1 MILLLLVAL
10 AGLATV
16 ILSVASLFL
25 SSRFSS
31 LSWTA
36 RVILVI
42 GPAADAI
49 VGLYAL
55 NWMGLSP
62 VNAVMGGVLCG
73 ILSLTFLQPFFL
85 PQRLV
90 VWRLAKENIRR
101 RRRQSALMI
110 AGLII
115 ASAIITSSLVV
126 GDSLDA
132 TVAYEVEASYGA
144 TDVLISGLDPQT
156 GAGVQFST
164 DVAHS
169 VWEGIEQDEVLSS
182 QVIGR
187 QYGVANGVSLT
198 SEEGL
203 AEPSVSWFAR
213 NASVDAL
220 QVWQPLDVN
229 TGMRFQDLAS
239 ANDGALTPQVVV
251 NQVASDRLEINVGD
265 ILEMGWFVTDDGQR
279 VKRQADVQVHA
290 VVPNEGQGAMAGTRS
305 AAVFTDIST
314 AQMLL
319 EAPDTLNRMSIAL
332 IDGLNDGEVEDA
344 TKRIEELFDQRLTA
358 EDAGMNLTLDEGTGA
373 ITISTTA
380 GFGRVAGEDVQALRE
395 NASLLMPDSNMM
407 EVLQVPLI
415 DVVTNGEPLLTLG
428 DGDLTALYSSEN
440 ALWHYGPSGAG
451 FELTE
456 SYEAWVW
463 QAEQGGLLHDIAFDS
478 SGSRALLAH
487 DQGILLADENEVDS
501 SSVAEFD
508 TDSPA
513 FAVAFGAGHWYVLTA
528 SDDQWSLLE
537 FTDDLMLNGTIDLD
551 LQRPSTVLGYE
562 LAFDGA
568 LYLEVEGLLSKQ
580 YFVAATPSLGDFT
593 STTEAMWPVD
603 DHATNT
609 TLPEFCTGVADVAK
623 PPASN
628 WCTHTEGLA
637 RWNTSSLELESLRFP
652 LVSQAQGFG
661 QFPQMFLAFGGVNS
675 SVEVDRGDVLVSDRM
690 LDLGLTV
697 NQSFAVKGILPYAYG
712 NDTAVDLTYAGPYG
726 VMPGFEQLG
735 ELDAVVLGFISLE
748 DAELLALAEE
758 DERSILLISS
768 MSNST
773 DSESMKTL
781 RDWFDERSTMDDLF
795 LVASPVKV
803 QAAQQAEQSSG
814 LLSAMFLVF
823 GTFTIAA
830 GVLLSLTII
839 MLLADVRRSELAVVR
854 ALGLRRSDAR
864 ALFVQEGLI
873 LALFAG
879 GIGSL
884 VGLGL
889 AWFISRAFSTIFAS
903 AGAQSFSFSWSV
915 DSFAAGWIWGTLLAV
930 TLLWSASVF
939 NSQVNIVRAL
949 KGGRL
954 TLKSGVPWGL
964 YLMQVGALG
973 GGTLSLAGLVFL
985 GFDSGLAY
993 VAYVSMGAFLIL
1005 LLTPVLTWQL
1015 PVFLGSKHPWKRWK
1029 RHAPRNTLGAVGLLF
1044 LLWTIALAPVDPLRS
1059 RLEAN
1064 ELAFIVLG
1072 LLQVFSGVMVL
1083 TSLAPLLVQVLSKS
1097 RAITRR
1103 IGPVGS
1109 VALAHPLAHPI
1120 RTAVVMGMFSITMFS
1135 VVVLS
1140 GYTDQFDTYSSDFV
1154 EEAEG
1159 EFELLLTASRS
1170 RPIDLDSNTSL
1181 WGVNDS
1187 AMDNIDAVG
1196 GVYRSPIHLQN
1207 SDGERMPYVLRGVD
1221 EGFRNHGGLPLHI
1234 WDEAL
1239 GETQQEAWDA
1249 VERFDNIVFLDAS
1262 FGLESTTDG
1271 ATIVPLQFSI
1281 GDSILLIDFSNPKNT
1296 REVQVGGFLEQSSYI
1311 FSPGVWMSS
1320 TTVDEQF
1327 GGEITRMYVSVR
1339 TDAEAD
1345 TERFSSMDSSPQ
1357 GKTTQERQAAA
1368 ELADVLSRELASQ
1381 GVTVQTVAEEIAII
1395 QSLVLAILSL
1405 FEGYLALGLLV
1416 GVAGIGVVTV
1426 RNVSERRRTIGMLR
1440 AIGLRQRQVLAIFFI
1455 EVSWIAMLGMLNGLL
1470 LGYGFHRAL
1479 YQAIWESEGAAFTF
1493 PWASTL
1499 LLFFLGWLIVFLTTY
1514 LPVKQASKIPP
1525 SAALR
1530 DA

>member
-10 AGLATV
+10 VGLTTV
-16 ILSVASLFL
+16 ILSVASLLL

-36 RVILVI
+36 RLILML
-42 GPAADAI
+42 GPAVDAI
-49 VGLYAL
+49 LGLYVL
-55 NWMGLSP
+55 NWMGLSS
-62 VNAVMGGVLCG
+62 VNAAMGGILCG

-101 RRRQSALMI
+101 RKRQSVLMV

-144 TDVLISGLDPQT
+144 TDVLISGFDPQT
-156 GAGVQFST
+156 GAGVQFSS
-164 DVAHS
+164 DVARS
-169 VWEGIEQDEVLSS
+169 VWEGIEQDAILSS

-187 QYGVANGVSLT
+187 QYGLANGVSLT
-198 SEEGL
+198 SDGGL

-213 NASVDAL
+213 NASIDSL
-220 QVWQPLDVN
+220 QVWQPLDVT
-229 TGMRFQDLAS
+229 TGLRFQDIAA

-279 VKRQADVQVHA
+279 VKRQSDVQVHSIVA
-290 VVPNEGQGAMAGTRS
+290 NEGQGAMAGTRS
-305 AAVFTDIST
+305 PAVFTDILT
-314 AQMLL
+314 AQKLL
-319 EAPDTLNRMSIAL
+319 EAPDTINRMSFAL
-332 IDGLNDGEVEDA
+332 VDDLSDSA
-344 TKRIEELFDQRLTA
+344 TEAATERIGELFDQRLTA
-358 EDAGMNLTLDEGTGA
+358 EDVGMNLTLDETTGA
-373 ITISTTA
+373 ITISTTS
-380 GFGRVAGEDVQALRE
+380 GFGRIAGEDVRALRE
-395 NASLLMPDSNMM
+395 NATLLIPNNSIM

-415 DVVTNGEPLLTLG
+415 DIVTDGEPLLTLG
-428 DGDLTALYSSEN
+428 DGDVTELYSSGS
-440 ALWHYGPSGAG
+440 ALWHFGPSGAG

-456 SYEAWVW
+456 SHEAWIW
-463 QAEQGGLLHDIAFDS
+463 QTEQGGLLHDIAFDS
-478 SGSRALLAH
+478 SGKGALLAH
-487 DQGILLADENEVDS
+487 DQGVILAAEDEVES
-501 SSVAEFD
+501 SSVAKFD
-508 TDSPA
+508 TETPA
-513 FAVAFGAGHWYVLTA
+513 FAAVYGAEHWYVLTA
-528 SDDQWSLLE
+528 DDDQWSLHE
-537 FTDDLMLNGTIDLD
+537 FTEDLALNRTAELD

-580 YFVAATPSLGDFT
+580 YFVTPLASLADVT
-593 STTEAMWPVD
+593 STSEAMWPAD
-603 DHATNT
+603 DVASDT
-609 TLPEFCTGVADVAK
+609 TLPEFCNGDADVAMS
-623 PPASN
+623 PSTH
-628 WCTHTEGLA
+628 WCTHAEGLA
-637 RWNTSSLELESLRFP
+637 RWNTSTFELESLRFP
-652 LVSQAQGFG
+652 VVSQAQGFG
-661 QFPQMFLAFGGVNS
+661 QFPQMFLAFGGMNS
-675 SVEVDRGDVLVSDRM
+675 SVEVDSGDVLVSNR
-690 LDLGLTV
+690 LNDLGLTE
-697 NQSFAVKGILPYAYG
+697 NQSLAVKGILPYAYG
-712 NDTAVDLTYAGPYG
+712 NDTAVDLTYVGPYG

-735 ELDAVVLGFISLE
+735 ELDSVVLGFISLE
-748 DAELLALAEE
+748 DAEILALAEA

-773 DSESMKTL
+773 EPESMELL
-781 RDWFDERSTMDDLF
+781 RDWFDQRSTMEDLF

-803 QAAQQAEQSSG
+803 LAAQQAEQSSG

-873 LALFAG
+873 LALIAG

-889 AWFISRAFSTIFAS
+889 AWFISRAFSTIFSS

-915 DSFAAGWIWGTLLAV
+915 DSFAGGWIWGTLLAV
-930 TLLWSASVF
+930 ALLWSASVF
-939 NSQVNIVRAL
+939 NSQINIVRAL

-964 YLMQVGALG
+964 YLMQVLALG
-973 GGTLSLAGLVFL
+973 GGILSLAGLFFL

-993 VAYVSMGAFLIL
+993 VAYVSLGAFMIL

-1015 PVFLGSKHPWKRWK
+1015 PVFLGSKPPWKRWK

-1044 LLWTIALAPVDPLRS
+1044 LFWTIVLAPVDPVRS

-1064 ELAFIVLG
+1064 EIAFIVLG
-1072 LLQVFSGVMVL
+1072 LLQVISGVMVL
-1083 TSLAPLLVQVLSKS
+1083 TSLAPLLVQMLSKS
-1097 RAITRR
+1097 SAITRR

-1170 RPIDLDSNTSL
+1170 RPIDLDSNTSQ
-1181 WGVNDS
+1181 WGVDDS
-1187 AMDNIDAVG
+1187 AMANIDAVG
-1196 GVYRSPIHLQN
+1196 GVYRSPIHLQD
-1207 SDGERMPYVLRGVD
+1207 SDGERMPYILRGVD
-1221 EGFRNHGGLPLHI
+1221 EGFRNHGGLPLHV
-1234 WDEAL
+1234 WDESL
-1239 GETQQEAWDA
+1239 GETQKEAWDS

-1327 GGEITRMYVSVR
+1327 GGEITRMYVSVS
-1339 TDAEAD
+1339 TDATASTDE
-1345 TERFSSMDSSPQ
+1345 FSSIDYSPQ
-1357 GKTTQERQAAA
+1357 GKSTEERQAAA
-1368 ELADVLSRELASQ
+1368 ELADVLSRDLASQ
-1381 GVTVQTVAEEIAII
+1381 GVTVQTVAEEIAIL

-1405 FEGYLALGLLV
+1405 FEGYLAMGLLV

-1440 AIGLRQRQVLAIFFI
+1440 AIGLRQRQVLAVFFI

-1479 YQAIWESEGAAFTF
+1479 YQAIWKSEGAAFTF

-1499 LLFFLGWLIVFLTTY
+1499 LLFLLGWVIVFLTTY

-1530 DA
+1530 DI

>member
-1 MILLLLVAL
+1 MILLLLVTL
-10 AGLATV
+10 TGLATV

-36 RVILVI
+36 RLILMF
-42 GPAADAI
+42 GPAVDAI
-49 VGLYAL
+49 LGLYVL
-55 NWMGLSP
+55 DWMGLSSL
-62 VNAVMGGVLCG
+62 NAVMGGILFG
-73 ILSLTFLQPFFL
+73 IFSLTFLQPFFM

-101 RRRQSALMI
+101 RKRQSVLMV

-164 DVAHS
+164 EVARS
-169 VWEGIEQDEVLSS
+169 VWQGIEQDDVLSS

-213 NASVDAL
+213 DASVDAL
-220 QVWQPLDVN
+220 EVWQPLDVT
-229 TGMRFQDLAS
+229 TGMRFQDLAA

-251 NQVASDRLEINVGD
+251 NQVASERLEIKAGD

-290 VVPNEGQGAMAGTRS
+290 VVANEGQGAMAGTRS
-305 AAVFTDIST
+305 PAVFADLST
-314 AQMLL
+314 AQTLL
-319 EAPDTLNRMSIAL
+319 EAPGVLNRMSLAL
-332 IDGLNDGEVEDA
+332 VDDLDDGAVEQA
-344 TKRIEELFDQRLTA
+344 TERIEELFNQRLTA
-358 EDAGMNLTLDEGTGA
+358 DDVGMNLTSDEGTGA

-380 GFGRVAGEDVQALRE
+380 GFGRIAGEDVQALRE
-395 NASLLMPDSNMM
+395 NASILMPETTMM

-415 DVVTNGEPLLTLG
+415 DVVTDEEPLLTLA
-428 DGDLTALYSSEN
+428 DGDVTELYSSGD
-440 ALWHYGPSGAG
+440 ALWHYGPAGAG

-456 SYEAWVW
+456 SHEAWIW
-463 QAEQGGLLHDIAFDS
+463 QADQGGLLHEIAFDPT
-478 SGSRALLAH
+478 GKRALLAH
-487 DQGILLADENEVDS
+487 DQGILLADESEVES

-508 TDSPA
+508 TDTPA
-513 FAVAFGAGHWYVLTA
+513 FAAVYGAQHWYVLTA
-528 SDDQWSLLE
+528 DDDQWSLLQ
-537 FTDDLMLNGTIDLD
+537 FTDDLSLNATRVLD
-551 LQRPSTVLGYE
+551 IQRPSTVLGYE

-580 YFVAATPSLGDFT
+580 YYVAASPSSGNFT
-593 STTEAMWPVD
+593 STTEAMWPSGGNVN
-603 DHATNT
+603 TT
-609 TLPEFCTGVADVAK
+609 TLPEFCTGIADVAMS
-623 PPASN
+623 PTTH
-628 WCTHTEGLA
+628 WCTHAEGLA
-637 RWNTSSLELESLRFP
+637 RWNASTLELESLRFP
-652 LVSQAQGFG
+652 IVSQAQGFG
-661 QFPQMFLAFGGVNS
+661 QFPQMFLAFGGLNS
-675 SVEVDRGDVLVSDRM
+675 TVAVDAGDVLVSNRM
-690 LDLGLTV
+690 EDLNFSE
-697 NQSFAVKGILPYAYG
+697 NQSLSVKGILPYAYG
-712 NDTAVDLTYAGPYG
+712 NDSAVDLTYAGFYG

-735 ELDAVVLGFISLE
+735 ELDAVVLGFISLN
-748 DAELLALAEE
+748 DAELLALAEA

-773 DSESMKTL
+773 DSGTMESL

-889 AWFISRAFSTIFAS
+889 AWVISRAFSTIFAS

-930 TLLWSASVF
+930 ALLWSASVF

-954 TLKSGVPWGL
+954 TLKTGVPWGL
-964 YLMQVGALG
+964 YLLQVGALG
-973 GGTLSLAGLVFL
+973 GGILSLAGLVFL
-985 GFDSGLAY
+985 GFDSGIAY
-993 VAYVSMGAFLIL
+993 VAYVSLGAFLIL
-1005 LLTPVLTWQL
+1005 LLTPVVTWQL
-1015 PVFLGSKHPWKRWK
+1015 PVILGSKQPWKRWK
-1029 RHAPRNTLGAVGLLF
+1029 RHGPRNTLGAIGLLF
-1044 LLWTIALAPVDPLRS
+1044 LLWTIALAPVDPIRS

-1072 LLQVFSGVMVL
+1072 LLQVISGVMVL
-1083 TSLAPLLVQVLSKS
+1083 TSLAPLLVQTLSKS

-1187 AMDNIDAVG
+1187 AMKNIDAVG
-1196 GVYRSPIHLQN
+1196 GVYRSPIHLQD

-1221 EGFRNHGGLPLHI
+1221 EGFRNHGGLPLHV

-1239 GETQQEAWDA
+1239 GETQKEAWKS

-1327 GGEITRMYVSVR
+1327 GGEMTRMYVSVA
-1339 TDAEAD
+1339 TDAEAS
-1345 TERFSSMDSSPQ
+1345 TAKFSSMDASPQ
-1357 GKTTQERQAAA
+1357 GKSTEERQAAA
-1368 ELADVLSRELASQ
+1368 ELADVLSRNLASQ
-1381 GVTVQTVAEEIAII
+1381 GVSVQTVAEEIAII

-1405 FEGYLALGLLV
+1405 FEGYLAMGLLV

-1493 PWASTL
+1493 PWTSTL
-1499 LLFFLGWLIVFLTTY
+1499 LLFLLGWVIVFLTTY

-1530 DA
+1530 DS

>member
-1 MILLLLVAL
+1 MV
-10 AGLATV
+10 GLATV
-16 ILSVASLFL
+16 ILSAASLGL

-36 RVILVI
+36 RLVLLF

-49 VGLYAL
+49 VGLYVL
-55 NWMGLSP
+55 SWFGLSP
-62 VNAVMGGVLCG
+62 VNAVMGGILVG
-73 ILSLTFLQPFFL
+73 ILSLTFIQPFFM

-101 RRRQSALMI
+101 RKRQSVLMV

-156 GAGVQFST
+156 GAGVQFSS
-164 DVAHS
+164 DVADS
-169 VWEGIEQDEVLSS
+169 VWKGIQQDNILST

-187 QYGVANGVSLT
+187 QYGLANGVSLT
-198 SEEGL
+198 SGEGL

-220 QVWQPLDVN
+220 QVWQPLDIA
-229 TGMRFQDLAS
+229 TGLRFSDLAA

-251 NQVASDRLEINVGD
+251 NQVASDRLEVKAGD
-265 ILEMGWFVTDDGQR
+265 VLEMGWFITEEGQR

-290 VVPNEGQGAMAGTRS
+290 VVANEGQGAMAGTLS
-305 AAVFTDIST
+305 PAVFTDLST
-314 AQMLL
+314 AQRLL
-319 EAPDTLNRMSIAL
+319 EAPDTINRMSIAL
-332 IDGLNDGEVEDA
+332 DDAMDDGAVETA
-344 TKRIEELFDQRLTA
+344 TERIGALFDERLSA
-358 EDAGMNLTLDEGTGA
+358 EDVGMNLTRDENTGA

-380 GFGRVAGEDVQALRE
+380 GFGRITGEDVHALRE
-395 NASLLMPDSNMM
+395 NASLLMPASSMM

-415 DVVTNGEPLLTLG
+415 DVVTEGEPLLTLG
-428 DGDLTALYSSEN
+428 DGDVTELYSTDD

-451 FELTE
+451 FELTATR
-456 SYEAWVW
+456 EAWIW
-463 QAEQGGLLHDIAFDS
+463 QVDQGDLLHDLAFDP
-478 SGSRALLAH
+478 SGTGAVLAH
-487 DQGILLADENEVDS
+487 DEGVLLAAETEVES
-501 SSVAEFD
+501 SSVAEFA
-508 TDSPA
+508 TDLPA
-513 FAVAFGAGHWYVLTA
+513 RAAVYGADHWYILTA
-528 SDDQWSLLE
+528 DDDNWTLLE
-537 FTDDLMLNGTIDLD
+537 FTEELNLNATTELNI
-551 LQRPSTVLGYE
+551 QRPSTVLGYE
-562 LAFDGA
+562 LAFDGD

-580 YFVAATPSLGDFT
+580 YFVATTPSTADFT
-593 STTEAMWPVD
+593 STTEAAWPVE
-603 DHATNT
+603 HQSSNT
-609 TLPEFCTGVADVAK
+609 TLPEFCNGIADVE
-623 PPASN
+623 ASPTTH
-628 WCTHTEGLA
+628 WCTHAEGLA
-637 RWNTSSLELESLRFP
+637 RWNTSTLELETLRFP
-652 LVSQAQGFG
+652 IVSQAQGFG
-661 QFPQMFLAFGGVNS
+661 QFPQMFLAFGGLNS
-675 SVEVDRGDVLVSDRM
+675 SIEVESGEVLVSNRM
-690 LDLGLTV
+690 DDLALSE
-697 NQSFAVKGILPYAYG
+697 NQSLAVKGILPYAYG
-712 NDTAVDLTYAGPYG
+712 NDTALDLTYAGLYG

-735 ELDAVVLGFISLE
+735 ELDSVVLGFISLG
-748 DAELLALAEE
+748 DAEILALAEV
-758 DERSILLISS
+758 DERSILLISPA
-768 MSNST
+768 SNST
-773 DSESMKTL
+773 PTDSIEAL
-781 RDWFDERSTMDDLF
+781 RDWFDQRSSMDDLF
-795 LVASPVKV
+795 LVATPVKV

-864 ALFVQEGLI
+864 ALFVQEGLV
-873 LALFAG
+873 LAIFAG
-879 GIGSL
+879 GIGSI

-903 AGAQSFSFSWSV
+903 AGAQSFRFSWSL

-930 TLLWSASVF
+930 GLLWSASLF
-939 NSQVNIVRAL
+939 NSQINIVRAL

-954 TLKSGVPWGL
+954 TIKSGVPWGL
-964 YLMQVGALG
+964 YLIQIMALG
-973 GGTLSLAGLVFL
+973 GAVISLAGLFFL
-985 GFDSGLAY
+985 GLESGLAY
-993 VAYVSMGAFLIL
+993 VAYVSLGAFLIL
-1005 LLTPVLTWQL
+1005 MVTPVVTWQL
-1015 PVFLGSKHPWKRWK
+1015 PVFLGSKQPWKRWK
-1029 RHAPRNTLGAVGLLF
+1029 RHGPRNTLGAIGLLF
-1044 LLWTIALAPVDPLRS
+1044 LLWTIALAPIDPIRS

-1072 LLQVFSGVMVL
+1072 LLQVIAGVMVL

-1097 RAITRR
+1097 RVITRR
-1103 IGPVGS
+1103 FGPVGS

-1170 RPIDLDSNTSL
+1170 RPIELDANASM
-1181 WGVNDS
+1181 WGVDHPS
-1187 AMDNIDAVG
+1187 ITNIDAVG
-1196 GVYRSPIHLQN
+1196 GVYRAPVHLQD
-1207 SDGERMPYVLRGVD
+1207 SDGERMPYLLRGVD
-1221 EGFRNHGGLPLHI
+1221 EGFRNHGGLPLYA
-1234 WDEAL
+1234 WDESL
-1239 GETQQEAWDA
+1239 GDTQKEAWRA
-1249 VERFDNIVFLDAS
+1249 MEQFENIVFLDAS

-1281 GDSILLIDFSNPKNT
+1281 GDSILLIDISNPKNT
-1296 REVQVGGFLEQSSYI
+1296 REVRVGGFLEQSSYI
-1311 FSPGVWMSS
+1311 FSLGVWMSDS
-1320 TTVDEQF
+1320 VVDEQF
-1327 GGEITRMYVSVR
+1327 GGEMTRMYVSVAE
-1339 TDAEAD
+1339 DADATTAEFA
-1345 TERFSSMDSSPQ
+1345 EMDQSPQ
-1357 GKTTQERQAAA
+1357 GKTAGERQAAA
-1368 ELADVLSRELASQ
+1368 ELEDILSRDLASQ
-1381 GVTVQTVAEEIAII
+1381 GVTVQTVAEEIAIL

-1405 FEGYLALGLLV
+1405 FEGYLAMGLLV

-1440 AIGLRQRQVLAIFFI
+1440 AIGLRQRQVLNIFFI

-1479 YQAIWESEGAAFTF
+1479 YQAIWKSEGAAFTF
-1493 PWASTL
+1493 PWSSTL
-1499 LLFFLGWLIVFLTTY
+1499 LLFLLGWLIVFLTTY

-1530 DA
+1530 ES